1 MQIAQTIISGMSL
14 KFIFNN
20 SLSVRM
26 MAIRRGMI
34 AIENLRNS
42 NVVESIPFSV
52 SVLTNIP
59 LDPNINPA
67 RIGKIMY
74 NFFIISS

>member
-1 MQIAQTIISGMSL
+1 MQIAQAIISGMSL

-26 MAIRRGMI
+26 VAIRRGMI

>member
-1 MQIAQTIISGMSL
+1 MQIAQAIIRGMSL

-52 SVLTNIP
+52 NVLTNIP

>member
-1 MQIAQTIISGMSL
+1 MQIAQAINSGLSL
-14 KFIFNN
+14 KFIFND

-26 MAIRRGMI
+26 MAFRRGMI